1 MYIKKVL
8 TKLWQLLEK
17 RQNSR
22 KEDGISE
29 LRTEHYWGKSQG
41 YNIILLLLCMPKW
54 CNLAIKEKKKKT
66 YLLKIPAQQLSF
78 SLHRWGWK
86 VVIQNVSQEVIF

>member
-22 KEDGISE
+22 KEDGTSE

-54 CNLAIKEKKKKT
+54 CNLAIKGKKKHTSSKS
-66 YLLKIPAQQLSF
+66 QHNSF
-78 SLHRWGWK
+78 PFLCIDEDEK
-86 VVIQNVSQEVIF
+86 L